1 MSIMI
6 CVCCEIMFMFSVLVT
21 SFVFFNTVVY
31 FCLHWVL
38 VAVWGLSLVAVH
50 GLLVV
55 ASVVAEH
62 RLWVHRLQ

>member
-1 MSIMI
+1 
-6 CVCCEIMFMFSVLVT
+6 MFSVLVT

-62 RLWVHRLQ
+62 RLWVHRPQ